1 MSISLRLYDRRLVG
15 SRSLFCR
22 SGGGGGR
29 SCLHRLGDG
38 NIDIDSKRGWLRGHR
53 GSGSFKFL
61 LGRFGNLLGLRGSL
75 LWLAFIALNGLFLE
89 EAEDVIE
96 NKVTIGL
103 LGEEEGLNELL
114 PRLATIR
121 HFTNDL
127 NDDTPVGRRLC
138 ID

>member
-1 MSISLRLYDRRLVG
+1 
-15 SRSLFCR
+15 
-22 SGGGGGR
+22 
-29 SCLHRLGDG
+29 LHRLGDG
-38 NIDIDSKRGWLRGHR
+38 NINSKRGWLRDHR
-53 GSGSFKFL
+53 GSGRFKIL
-61 LGRFGNLLGLRGSL
+61 LGSFGNLLGFRGSL
-75 LWLAFIALNGLFLE
+75 LWLAFIALDGLFLE

-103 LGEEEGLNELL
+103 LSEEEGLNELL